1 MREPTAGRI
10 ATKARRSE
18 GVQAL
23 DLRHAS
29 ALHADPRPAGQL
41 SRRRLVVLLAASA
54 GALAALAGCG
64 GDEPPTPGGGYK
76 FPGAKKDDTGN
87 YRMRNI

>member
-1 MREPTAGRI
+1 M
-10 ATKARRSE
+10 
-18 GVQAL
+18 QAL

-29 ALHADPRPAGQL
+29 ARHDKSGPAGQL

>member
-1 MREPTAGRI
+1 MREPTAGRN
-10 ATKARRSE
+10 AAKARRSE

-29 ALHADPRPAGQL
+29 ARHDKSGPAGQL

-54 GALAALAGCG
+54 GALAALAG
-64 GDEPPTPGGGYK
+64 
-76 FPGAKKDDTGN
+76 
-87 YRMRNI
+87 